1 MSKEVQTVM
10 VEVDRLIKM
19 TMEENN
25 VEEDLMLRTDLMVC
39 EENRK

>member
-1 MSKEVQTVM
+1 M

-25 VEEDLMLRTDLMVC
+25 VEEDLMLRTDLIVC